1 MSKKPG
7 EYISV
12 SFLQESGLGKILHF
26 WNFLN
31 YESQREKM
39 IIPPSTDHHPL
50 TVHALTSPSSP
61 FLVPFHQTAVPLVS
75 LVLLYANTFLTSR
88 TALSIPFLP
97 NHPPQAALWPFLL
110 TLWPRDINASEG
122 LPPLASPKG
131 ARNNMEQSQHGGIQK
146 KVFFFLPRDC
156 LQFCSLKSLFPVP
169 SWHVSEVCSD
179 FTKSSLLKNLNL
191 SSDLML

>member
-7 EYISV
+7 EYVSV

-26 WNFLN
+26 GNFLN

-75 LVLLYANTFLTSR
+75 LVLLYVNTFLTSR
-88 TALSIPFLP
+88 TALSIPFLA
-97 NHPPQAALWPFLL
+97 NHPPQAALWPLLL
-110 TLWPRDINASEG
+110 TLG
-122 LPPLASPKG
+122 LGALMPQRGCPHSPLLRGPGTIWS
-131 ARNNMEQSQHGGIQK
+131 NLNMVESRK
-146 KVFFFLPRDC
+146 
-156 LQFCSLKSLFPVP
+156 
-169 SWHVSEVCSD
+169 
-179 FTKSSLLKNLNL
+179 KSSFFAYVLYATLI
-191 SSDLML
+191 